1 MFCSAMTVRDT
12 HESPKI
18 VCNLQTHLV
27 ECSKLG
33 KTRIIENVK
42 YNAVRNAGFGA
53 WDCFAPGC
61 IRNDT
66 SFHPAHKNAGACKSM
81 QVPAVGS
88 EKY

>member
-12 HESPKI
+12 HESSKI

-42 YNAVRNAGFGA
+42 HGAARNAGFG
-53 WDCFAPGC
+53 G
-61 IRNDT
+61 
-66 SFHPAHKNAGACKSM
+66 
-81 QVPAVGS
+81 
-88 EKY
+88 